1 MKVEGTFL
9 RSRIARRTFLYFC
22 AAALGPVLVLSLM
35 AYRALDDSS
44 RQARD
49 REVVAAA
56 KAYAFQVLERLDSA
70 SSVLEFLAANPSAD
84 GARSY
89 GDPPPMFRQVRAL
102 PGPADVTR
110 LQAGTRVVV
119 RPVEGDLP
127 AVTLVHVAVPAP
139 DSAAPATAWMG
150 ELDRAFLWGP
160 DEELEDGQSVCVRV
174 QDGPMLHC
182 GGGASAV
189 DAGSEVPSGEWTL
202 FLGGR
207 FDTPSWVF
215 TTSLPARGALEA
227 LPALLRKIG
236 WIWLGTL
243 LLVALLSLLVIRRT
257 MLPLEELIEQ
267 TRRIPLGLKREH
279 RARRNDEF
287 GRLTTA
293 FDEMGETV
301 ARQLGA
307 LRALSAV
314 DEKILQGRPLGEVV
328 HLVLDRIRH
337 LFPDALVGVAILPS
351 PEKKGG
357 MYWRAAG
364 DGTIRRSRLSDAG
377 QVGTDD
383 PPAEHW
389 WPAHRFASGRG
400 IAPTLASE
408 GAARLWYTPLR
419 TVEGVAGQLAV
430 GIVDEVTPPDAEM
443 HELSEMARRLAVAM
457 ASQEREARLI
467 SQARRDALTGLPNR
481 FAAQEALADIVAAAE
496 RSGHSVAVLFLD
508 LDGFKAINDGLGH
521 ATGDRVLVQ
530 AAGLLDSLA
539 PGGSQFVARYGG
551 DEFLV
556 ILARSDVTSAIRAA
570 EEAVSRLTRPVVVDG
585 VELFLGVS
593 IGIAMYPEHATGVE
607 RLIRHSDIAMYVSKK
622 SGGNGV
628 RMFEPW
634 MTGDA
639 TDRVQLEADLH
650 RAVAA
655 GEVAVHFQPVVD
667 TRSGRVVGAE
677 ALARWNHP
685 ARGRIAPDVFI
696 PLAESSGLIEEL
708 GDHVLEVAC
717 RAFASWKRT
726 GFELGSVAVN
736 VSGRQ
741 LQSARFVETVQRAMA
756 RHGMGRG
763 ELEIEVTES
772 MLMVDVARAAERLAA
787 IRALGVHISVDD
799 FGTGY
804 SSLAYLKDLPVDIL
818 KIDRAFISE
827 MNTSPGGF
835 ALVRAIIAMAHATG
849 KSLIAEGVE
858 DTAQVEALRDMG
870 CARIQGYWFSPPVAE
885 GAMPSLLS
893 STLATG
899 PQS

>member
-328 HLVLDRIRH
+328 HLVLDRIQH

-364 DGTIRRSRLSDAG
+364 RSARTLLPRNTGGPRTGSRPGGASLRRWPAKALPASGTPRCARWKGSRDSSQSASWMRSRRRTPRCTNSARWPGALR
-377 QVGTDD
+377 
-383 PPAEHW
+383 W
-389 WPAHRFASGRG
+389 RWPA
-400 IAPTLASE
+400 
-408 GAARLWYTPLR
+408 
-419 TVEGVAGQLAV
+419 
-430 GIVDEVTPPDAEM
+430 
-443 HELSEMARRLAVAM
+443 
-457 ASQEREARLI
+457 
-467 SQARRDALTGLPNR
+467 
-481 FAAQEALADIVAAAE
+481 
-496 RSGHSVAVLFLD
+496 RSV
-508 LDGFKAINDGLGH
+508 
-521 ATGDRVLVQ
+521 RQ
-530 AAGLLDSLA
+530 
-539 PGGSQFVARYGG
+539 GS
-551 DEFLV
+551 
-556 ILARSDVTSAIRAA
+556 
-570 EEAVSRLTRPVVVDG
+570 
-585 VELFLGVS
+585 
-593 IGIAMYPEHATGVE
+593 
-607 RLIRHSDIAMYVSKK
+607 
-622 SGGNGV
+622 
-628 RMFEPW
+628 
-634 MTGDA
+634 
-639 TDRVQLEADLH
+639 
-650 RAVAA
+650 
-655 GEVAVHFQPVVD
+655 
-667 TRSGRVVGAE
+667 
-677 ALARWNHP
+677 
-685 ARGRIAPDVFI
+685 
-696 PLAESSGLIEEL
+696 
-708 GDHVLEVAC
+708 
-717 RAFASWKRT
+717 
-726 GFELGSVAVN
+726 
-736 VSGRQ
+736 
-741 LQSARFVETVQRAMA
+741 SARPAAM
-756 RHGMGRG
+756 R
-763 ELEIEVTES
+763 
-772 MLMVDVARAAERLAA
+772 
-787 IRALGVHISVDD
+787 
-799 FGTGY
+799 
-804 SSLAYLKDLPVDIL
+804 
-818 KIDRAFISE
+818 
-827 MNTSPGGF
+827 
-835 ALVRAIIAMAHATG
+835 
-849 KSLIAEGVE
+849 
-858 DTAQVEALRDMG
+858 
-870 CARIQGYWFSPPVAE
+870 
-885 GAMPSLLS
+885 
-893 STLATG
+893 
-899 PQS
+899 